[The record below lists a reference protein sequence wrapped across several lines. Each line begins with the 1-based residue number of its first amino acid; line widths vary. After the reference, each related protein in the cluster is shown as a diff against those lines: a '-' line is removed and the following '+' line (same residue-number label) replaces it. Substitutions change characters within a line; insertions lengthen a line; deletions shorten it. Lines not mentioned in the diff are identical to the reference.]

1 MVDTIYNQAQI
12 KLSPSPMTPGPQMS
26 STAYFVE
33 HNQTIEA
40 SLGNMEDLVA
50 GHKKDLVLTNRLNS
64 VSNRVAIYGWHRS
77 NGTPIQPLSTVHGEY
92 YADYNHGVRLVSQ
105 IAFVNGQA
113 QRLSDLLRNPQYAG
127 LINGSEGALAENLA
141 S

>member
-1 MVDTIYNQAQI
+1 
-12 KLSPSPMTPGPQMS
+12 MS

-92 YADYNHGVRLVSQ
+92 YADYSHGVRLVSQ
-105 IAFVNGQA
+105 IAFVNDQA

-127 LINGSEGALAENLA
+127 LLNGSEGALAENLA